1 MMHKAFFLPESPAN
15 PDSLPF
21 DREHPWLAPLAGY
34 SDLPFRLLC
43 RQYGAAVC
51 VTEMVSAKALCY
63 QDRKSIPLL
72 TLGEGE
78 HPCAAQLF
86 GSDPACILPEDQP
99 LVVQLFGAEASFL
112 QRAVEMLRDV
122 GYGWF
127 DLNMG
132 CSVAKVLKQGA
143 GAAMLGDVPNALE
156 VARAMLQAA
165 GPGRVGFKI
174 RLGLDSQ
181 RHVWRDLSL
190 RLQDLGAGW
199 ITLHPRTARQGFGGE
214 AAHEV
219 LAELKQALDIP
230 LIASGDLF
238 SARDGLRVLEQTGV
252 DTVMYA
258 RGAMHG
264 PAIFDDHLHLC
275 RGEEPQPPSPA
286 ALRAMVLRHMELAQE
301 LCPGRAALWK
311 MRSVVP
317 RYVRSLPG
325 VKALRL
331 ELCRCTSWEGLHE
344 LMDRFLPE

>member
-1 MMHKAFFLPESPAN
+1 MMHKAFFLPESPAT

-51 VTEMVSAKALCY
+51 VTEMVSAKGLVY
-63 QDRKSIPLL
+63 RSPGTGELL
-72 TLGEGE
+72 
-78 HPCAAQLF
+78 Q
-86 GSDPACILPEDQP
+86 SLPEDQP

-238 SARDGLRVLEQTGV
+238 SDRRGYGHVRPGRHARPGHLRRPPPPLPG
-252 DTVMYA
+252 
-258 RGAMHG
+258 RGAPAPLTGRPAGHG
-264 PAIFDDHLHLC
+264 PAPHGTGPGTLSRSRRPLEDAQRGAPLCAQPARRQGPAPRALPLHVLG
-275 RGEEPQPPSPA
+275 RSA
-286 ALRAMVLRHMELAQE
+286 RADGPLFAGINGKI
-301 LCPGRAALWK
+301 C
-311 MRSVVP
+311 
-317 RYVRSLPG
+317 
-325 VKALRL
+325 
-331 ELCRCTSWEGLHE
+331 
-344 LMDRFLPE
+344 

>member
-1 MMHKAFFLPESPAN
+1 MMHKAFFLPESPAT
-15 PDSLPF
+15 PDSLSF

-51 VTEMVSAKALCY
+51 VTEMVSAKGLVY
-63 QDRKSIPLL
+63 RSPGTGELL
-72 TLGEGE
+72 
-78 HPCAAQLF
+78 Q
-86 GSDPACILPEDQP
+86 SLPEDQP